1 MPVAKYV
8 SAQNKQKTFLN
19 QWSIYFF
26 KDILILLTVNYITYC
41 ENRHERNI
49 WSMQLIMIPSET

>member
-8 SAQNKQKTFLN
+8 SAQNKQKTVLN

-26 KDILILLTVNYITYC
+26 KDILILLAVNYITYC
-41 ENRHERNI
+41 ESRHERNI